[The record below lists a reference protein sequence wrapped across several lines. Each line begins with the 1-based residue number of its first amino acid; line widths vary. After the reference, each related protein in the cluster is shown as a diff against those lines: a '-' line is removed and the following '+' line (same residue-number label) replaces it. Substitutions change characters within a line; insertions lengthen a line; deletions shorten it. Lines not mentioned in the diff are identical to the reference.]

1 MKYGCALWDIRK
13 SKKSIEEMNKLK
25 PNIIKRV
32 LQLPMSTPSDAVQY
46 EFGVNDLSFDVMVEK
61 IILAVETLN
70 NDDERV
76 AKKLLQSLME
86 KQVDGFST
94 ELIDV
99 CEVLN
104 VSFNKMLEETDVR
117 KKLKSRIIKVQEQEL
132 YKRMLSSSKMD
143 GVLLNGFCYDG
154 KVKNYLLELDF
165 IEARAVFMMR
175 YRMIP
180 TKANFPGRWCGTLCN
195 VCNFEDTDEHLFH
208 CPGYQDLLHDGV
220 YYKMFW
226 DDKVLNDTVLIKK
239 AACSILGMIERLK
252 EIQGLKE

>member
-1 MKYGCALWDIRK
+1 
-13 SKKSIEEMNKLK
+13 
-25 PNIIKRV
+25 
-32 LQLPMSTPSDAVQY
+32 
-46 EFGVNDLSFDVMVEK
+46 
-61 IILAVETLN
+61 
-70 NDDERV
+70 
-76 AKKLLQSLME
+76 
-86 KQVDGFST
+86 
-94 ELIDV
+94 
-99 CEVLN
+99 
-104 VSFNKMLEETDVR
+104 
-117 KKLKSRIIKVQEQEL
+117 
-132 YKRMLSSSKMD
+132 
-143 GVLLNGFCYDG
+143 
-154 KVKNYLLELDF
+154 
-165 IEARAVFMMR
+165 MMR